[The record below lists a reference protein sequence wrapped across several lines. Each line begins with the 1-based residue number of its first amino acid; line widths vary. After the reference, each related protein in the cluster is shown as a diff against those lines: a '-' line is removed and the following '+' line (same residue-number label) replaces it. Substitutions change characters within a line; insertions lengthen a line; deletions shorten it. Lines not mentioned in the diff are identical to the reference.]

1 MGNNALTKF
10 SKLTI
15 WSSRYDV
22 LALRSTEHLFRGITG
37 QKKKKKCITNLI
49 MRQQQTNSNW
59 ETIYKITIL
68 YFSKMSRSKNTRAA
82 EKVFPMKRD

>member
-1 MGNNALTKF
+1 MGNAALTKF

-37 QKKKKKCITNLI
+37 QKKKKMHNQSNHETTTDKFKLGDNL
-49 MRQQQTNSNW
+49 QNNYPVLFKNVKVKKYKSSW
-59 ETIYKITIL
+59 ESVPY
-68 YFSKMSRSKNTRAA
+68 
-82 EKVFPMKRD
+82 